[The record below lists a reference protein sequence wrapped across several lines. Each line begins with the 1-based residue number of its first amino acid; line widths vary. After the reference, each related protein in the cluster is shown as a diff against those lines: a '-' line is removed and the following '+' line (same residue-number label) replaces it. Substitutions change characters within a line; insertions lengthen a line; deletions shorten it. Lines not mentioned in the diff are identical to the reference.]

1 MIISPKKKQKR
12 MPAAIDRQTRSRSPE
27 SVSGSVAETQE
38 ATGGEATQEATMEA
52 SQEATMEAT
61 VP

>member
-1 MIISPKKKQKR
+1 